1 MSRVQQIPLS
11 KVIHHRQQGE
21 YITLPFSV
29 PDDIEEIK
37 VELSF
42 SQPDKNIIDLGLED
56 SNGFKGWSGGARK
69 DIFVREDRAT
79 PGYTLGELPS
89 GEWGVILNA
98 YRVPESCEVDV
109 QVTLLTSEMRWFKGD
124 LHLHS
129 DHSDGAFTV
138 AEVIE
143 NARHADLDFAALT
156 DHNTFSQNDQ
166 YPLVED
172 LAVIPGV
179 ELTTNRGHCNFYGV
193 KKPFSDFRCATK
205 EDVQD
210 KMDEGTANG
219 AVVSINHPHCSFCS
233 WEWGLEHFDVK
244 IAEIWNGPWSSQ
256 NQAALTWWDLQLQQ
270 GKRIVAIGGSDTHRL
285 HETIK
290 YGTPTTWI
298 YSDMHTPRKLLAS
311 LTAGQVCIAGRPH
324 APWIQ
329 LQAEEALMGG
339 ALKRKHDREMIKI
352 VIPESAEGHLK
363 IITERGTVSEV
374 HKGPEAF
381 SKDFE
386 IAGSSLY
393 VRAEL
398 WDEETDTPIVIS
410 NPIYFS

>member
-1 MSRVQQIPLS
+1 MSRVHKVTLS
-11 KVIHHRQQGE
+11 KRIEHSQQGE

-42 SQPDKNIIDLGLED
+42 SHADENIIDLGLED
-56 SNGFKGWSGGARK
+56 PNGFKGWSGGARK

-79 PGYTLGELPS
+79 PGYTLGELPA

-98 YRVPESCEVDV
+98 YRVPGACEVNV
-109 QVTLLTSEMRWFKGD
+109 LVTLMMSEKRWLKGD

-129 DHSDGAFTV
+129 NHSDGAFTL
-138 AEVIE
+138 AEVVE
-143 NARHADLDFAALT
+143 NARHADLDFVALT
-156 DHNTFSQNDQ
+156 DHNTFSQNYQ

-193 KKPFSDFRCATK
+193 HKPFADFRCATK
-205 EDVQD
+205 EDVQE
-210 KMDEGTANG
+210 KLDEGMANG
-219 AVVSINHPHCSFCS
+219 AVISINHPHCSFCS

-244 IAEIWNGPWSSQ
+244 IVEIWNGPWSKQ

-270 GKRIVAIGGSDTHRL
+270 RKKIVAIGGSDTHRL

-290 YGTPTTWI
+290 YGTPTTWL
-298 YSDMHTPRKLLAS
+298 YSDMHAPRKLLEA
-311 LTAGQVCIAGRPH
+311 LTAGEVCIAGRPTS
-324 APWIQ
+324 PWIQ
-329 LQAEEALMGG
+329 MQTGETLMGG
-339 ALKRKHDREMIKI
+339 TFKRNHERTLIKI
-352 VIPESAEGHLK
+352 DIPESTGGLLK
-363 IITERGTVSEV
+363 IITDQGDVFKSHKPAGTLSRTI
-374 HKGPEAF
+374 
-381 SKDFE
+381 E
-386 IAGSSLY
+386 IPDSSLY

-398 WDEETDTPIVIS
+398 WDAETDTPIVIS